1 LLLLC
6 ANTYVKLVGLE
17 HNFSLWFESSND
29 KKFKFKAINDIL
41 TVILIIQRFI
51 GFDNVSSMNGAFLTF
66 LILGICAKFFV
77 TYIDYY
83 LNQIILEE
91 ALKKEETFVQI

>member
-1 LLLLC
+1 MYLC
-6 ANTYVKLVGLE
+6 VNSYVKLVGLE
-17 HNFSLWFESSND
+17 HNFSLWFECSNL
-29 KKFKFKAINDIL
+29 KEFNIKAVNEIFS
-41 TVILIIQRFI
+41 VILIVHRFI